1 MRILYDNIS
10 HQASKIVTRT
20 YSTSF
25 SLAIA
30 LLDKSIKQHI
40 YNIYGFVRLADE
52 IVDTFHDQD
61 KEQLL
66 KEFTMQTYEALE
78 RRFSLNPL
86 LMSFQETVTAFQID
100 HELIR
105 LFLESMEMDL
115 CKTLYDQRKYEK
127 YIVGSAEVVG
137 LMCLKVFC
145 YGNQAQYEELTFAA
159 SRLGAAFQKINFL
172 RDVKAD
178 YELLGRTYF
187 PGVSFNNFN
196 ENEKKQ
202 IEKDIEIDFKDG
214 FEGIKRLPKSSRFGV
229 YVAYMY
235 YYSLFNKIR
244 NIPHSR
250 IMEERVSIPNRQKY
264 SLFFTSYLRNEM
276 GWL

>member
-1 MRILYDNIS
+1 MRILYDTIS

-30 LLDKSIKQHI
+30 LLDKSIKQHV

-61 KEQLL
+61 KETLL
-66 KEFTMQTYEALE
+66 KEFTAQTWEALE

-86 LMSFQETVTAFQID
+86 LMSFQETVNAFQID

-115 CKTLYDQRKYEK
+115 CKTLYDQRNYEQ

-145 YGNQAQYEELTFAA
+145 YGNQAQYEELTFSA

-187 PGVSFNNFN
+187 PGVSFLNFN
-196 ENEKKQ
+196 EDEKAQ
-202 IEKDIEIDFKDG
+202 IEKDIEKDFKDG

-229 YVAYMY
+229 YVAYVY
-235 YYSLFNKIR
+235 YYSLFKKIC

-264 SLFFTSYLRNEM
+264 SLFFTSYVRNEI

>member
-66 KEFTMQTYEALE
+66 KEFTAQTYEAIE